1 MERVVNNLII
11 NLESLAKRMYNMEF
25 VSDNY
30 YEWKNDIEKFKKYLD
45 NKIKEESNNRTSDSV
60 SDK

>member
-1 MERVVNNLII
+1 
-11 NLESLAKRMYNMEF
+11 MEF

-30 YEWKNDIEKFKKYLD
+30 YEWKNDKEEFKKYLD
-45 NKIKEESNNRTSDSV
+45 DKIKGESNNRTSDSV

>member
-1 MERVVNNLII
+1 MVNNLII
-11 NLESLAKRMYNMEF
+11 NLENLTKRMYNMEF

-30 YEWKNDIEKFKKYLD
+30 YEWKNDKEEFKKYLD
-45 NKIKEESNNRTSDSV
+45 DKVKGESNNRTSDSV